1 MFIPTVT
8 AAAVAALLP
17 SPLPGVTP
25 FFTVMFIPCKLNSLI
40 ILIATIPP
48 VCSLGSVG
56 IPVLSPRF
64 FIVIPGFS
72 LLVIFTVSYR
82 LSKAIAKQSK
92 PEPRFA
98 LDAGPI
104 AVTSLIFFNI
114 C

>member
-1 MFIPTVT
+1 MDPPKNFIVRGPYRYVRNPI
-8 AAAVAALLP
+8 LI
-17 SPLPGVTP
+17 GVN
-25 FFTVMFIPCKLNSLI
+25 FILFSEYLILNSLI

-48 VCSLGSVG
+48 VCSLGSFG